1 MLKRLYIKN
10 AAIIPELTLEFCPNL
25 NVLSGETGAGKSII
39 LDSLVFVLGSKAD
52 KTLIRYGCDEMTVEA
67 VFDIFESPKLQ
78 QSLKAL
84 GYDEEE
90 TLILTRTLSKEG
102 RSDCRVNGRTVTASI
117 LKGLAVG
124 LIDLCAQSEHIS
136 LFKVANQI
144 LLLDDFCGE
153 DMVRLQQERRELS
166 ARYEQVRT
174 ARKAFGGNAAER
186 GHLMELYAFQIEEIE
201 KAQLSEEEEAALAEE
216 RVLLMNG
223 EKIRKGLI
231 ECCAHLSG
239 EYGAVNGV
247 AEAVAVLHHIAP
259 LHENLEQALDSLYNL
274 RYELEAA
281 SENLEQLN
289 DSFDFDERRADRIE
303 ERLDEI
309 KNLKKKYGG
318 TIPEILDYCKN
329 TREEL
334 ERLRNADESLNQLNQ
349 ELNELEQKLAAVYQK
364 MSDLRKEYAKRLE
377 ARIIAEFRQLYMPN
391 AVFSVQF
398 EQAFTLDEIGEHAAA
413 NGWDDVEFYFSA
425 NKGEPLKSLNKVIS
439 GGELSRFMLA
449 VKAVTS
455 ALDGIDTMI
464 FDEIDAG
471 ISGVTAAE
479 VAKKIAGI
487 SRERQVV
494 CITHSPAVAAMADR
508 SFLISK
514 RTEGGA
520 TYSGVTVLDEADKA
534 KEVARLT
541 GVVSGSDHAIE
552 HARELIAWAD
562 DYKKQLN

>member
-10 AAIIPELTLEFCPNL
+10 AAIIPELTLDFCPNL

-67 VFDIFESPKLQ
+67 VFDIFQSPQIQ
-78 QSLKAL
+78 QTLKSF

-102 RSDCRVNGRTVTASI
+102 RSDCRVNGRTVTVSI
-117 LKGLAVG
+117 LKTLGVD

-136 LFKVANQI
+136 LFKVTNQI

-153 DMVRLQQERRELS
+153 DMERLQQERRTLS
-166 ARYEQVRT
+166 AEYEQIRT
-174 ARKAFGGNAAER
+174 ARKAFGGNAEER
-186 GHLMELYAFQIEEIE
+186 EHLMELYAFQIEEIE
-201 KAQLSEEEEAALAEE
+201 KAELSEEEEAALAEE
-216 RVLLMNG
+216 RALLMNG

-231 ECCAHLSG
+231 ECCSHLNG
-239 EYGAVNGV
+239 EYGAVSGV
-247 AEAVAVLHHIAP
+247 TEAVSVLHRIAP
-259 LHENLEQALDSLYNL
+259 LHEKLEQALDSLYNL

-309 KNLKKKYGG
+309 KNLKKKYGY
-318 TIPEILDYCKN
+318 TVPEILEYCNN
-329 TREEL
+329 TRKEL
-334 ERLRNADESLNQLNQ
+334 DRLRNADESLNQLNRK
-349 ELNELEQKLAAVYQK
+349 LNELEQKLAVVYRK
-364 MSDLRKEYAKRLE
+364 MSALRKENAKKLE
-377 ARIIAEFRQLYMPN
+377 NRIVEEFRQLYMPN
-391 AVFSVQF
+391 AVFHVRF
-398 EQAFTLDEIGEHAAA
+398 EQSFTLDEVGEHATA

-449 VKAVTS
+449 VKAVTA

-508 SFLISK
+508 NFLISK
-514 RTEGGA
+514 RTADGI
-520 TYSGVTVLDEADKA
+520 TCSGVTVLNEVEKA
-534 KEVARLT
+534 KEIARLT
-541 GVVSGSDHAIE
+541 GVVSGSEHSIE
-552 HARELIAWAD
+552 HARELIGWAD
-562 DYKKQLN
+562 RCKEQLC